1 METKPTRVLLV
12 DGDRH
17 AAEGISDCFQQR
29 GVDLEVAE
37 DGPRGLAK
45 ALIGGYDVVMIDIV
59 LRGFDGFS
67 LLESLRRQSRVPA
80 ILFSAPLKHSHPQ
93 HGLHGADSY
102 MPKPFQPAELYEQAV
117 RIFAQAH
124 ATHA

>member
-1 METKPTRVLLV
+1 M

-17 AAEGISDCFQQR
+17 AAEEISACFQQR

-45 ALIGGYDVVMIDIV
+45 ALVGGYDVVMIDVV
-59 LRGFDGFS
+59 LQGFDGFS

-80 ILFSAPLKHSHPQ
+80 IMFSRPLRVAPSK

-102 MPKPFQPAELYEQAV
+102 LPKPFEPAQLYDRALSV
-117 RIFAQAH
+117 FAQAH
-124 ATHA
+124 AAQA